1 MQNISVA
8 GRTGVALYS
17 LSLKKWKLF
26 GNESQEKDFVV
37 TGGLLWW
44 NDFTIMGTYETTKT
58 TISPLQLI
66 FCTYRKL
73 QLDGV

>member
-17 LSLKKWKLF
+17 LSIKKWKLF
-26 GNESQEKDFVV
+26 GNETQEKDFVV

-44 NDFTIMGTYETTKT
+44 NDFTIMGIKRIMDTSFAPFKLFLFILQVVTT
-58 TISPLQLI
+58 
-66 FCTYRKL
+66 
-73 QLDGV
+73 